1 MTNNGQPQLIGPS
14 LRINR
19 PRELTV
25 LSSVRAEVD
34 EIVSKYPNSRSATLP
49 LLFLAQSVEG
59 YVTEEGMRDV
69 ASVLGLTP
77 AEVLAVASFYT
88 MFKKTPQGD
97 YLFSVCRNISCTHR
111 GGRKVLRAL
120 EDRLG
125 VPAGAMT
132 EDGKFSLEAAEC
144 LGTCDG
150 APAMQI
156 NYEDFYGVSAE
167 EAVALVDKIESGET
181 VTSVAGEPVRTA
193 KEISRETA
201 LTGTLSARG
210 LSGGTVHSGEA
221 LSTVGGETPIVDPAK
236 RPPVLGDEGGSEPV
250 AEDTPPDDA
259 QPHGASRP
267 AADPD
272 GTAS

>member
-1 MTNNGQPQLIGPS
+1 MTSNGQPQLIGPS

-111 GGRKVLRAL
+111 GGRKVLSAL

-125 VPAGAMT
+125 VSAGDMT

-150 APAMQI
+150 APAMQV
-156 NYEDFYGVSAE
+156 NYEDFYNVTPAD
-167 EAVALVDKIESGET
+167 AVGLVDAIERGEAI
-181 VTSVAGEPVRTA
+181 TSVGGQKVRTA

-210 LSGGTVHSGEA
+210 LPGGTVHEGEA
-221 LSTVGGETPIVDPAK
+221 LSTVGGETPIVNPAE
-236 RPPVLGDEGGSEPV
+236 RPPVLGDEGGSKDEAEATPV
-250 AEDTPPDDA
+250 RDE

-267 AADPD
+267 AAGSD
-272 GTAS
+272 GER

>member
-1 MTNNGQPQLIGPS
+1 MTSNGQPQLIGPS
-14 LRINR
+14 IRLNR

-25 LSSVRAEVD
+25 LSSVRSEVD

-97 YLFSVCRNISCTHR
+97 YLISVCRNISCTHQ

-125 VPAGAMT
+125 VSSGGMT
-132 EDGKFSLEAAEC
+132 DDGKFSLEAAEC

-150 APAMQI
+150 APALQV
-156 NYEDFYGVSAE
+156 NYEDFYNVSPD
-167 EAVALVDKIESGET
+167 EAVGLVDSIERGDRI
-181 VTSVAGEPVRTA
+181 TSVAGQEVRTA
-193 KEISRETA
+193 KEIARETA
-201 LTGTLSARG
+201 LAGAASARG
-210 LSGGTVHSGEA
+210 LGGGTDHSGERLA
-221 LSTVGGETPIVDPAK
+221 TVGGETPIVSPSH
-236 RPPVLGDEGGSEPV
+236 RPPVRSDGGTDKNVEG
-250 AEDTPPDDA
+250 TPPEPG
-259 QPHGASRP
+259 QPHGAGRP
-267 AADPD
+267 IAEPD
-272 GTAS
+272 EEPS

>member
-1 MTNNGQPQLIGPS
+1 MTVNGQPQMIGPS

-25 LSSVRAEVD
+25 LASVRAEVD

-59 YVTEEGMRDV
+59 YVTEDGMRDV

-97 YLFSVCRNISCTHR
+97 YLISVCRNISCTHR

-125 VPAGAMT
+125 ISAGDMT
-132 EDGKFSLEAAEC
+132 ADGKFSLEAAEC

-156 NYEDFYGVSAE
+156 NYEDFYNVAPD
-167 EAVALVDKIESGET
+167 EASGLVDAIERGET
-181 VTSVAGEPVRTA
+181 VTSVAGQEIRTA

-201 LTGTLSARG
+201 LAGTKSARG
-210 LSGGTVHSGEA
+210 LEGGTQHTGEA
-221 LSTVGGETPIVDPAK
+221 MATVGGETPIVDPAP
-236 RPPVLGDEGGSEPV
+236 RPPVLGNEGGSEDSV
-250 AEDTPPDDA
+250 EGTPPDNR

-267 AADPD
+267 DPD
-272 GTAS
+272 GGAA